1 MNNYLEQLQQ
11 KYRDDDD
18 FCTRQ
23 VDCGIALTIAFLDS
37 MCADGKISN
46 YVVEPLLYAPSPT
59 NFDQVAKRLTTGA
72 IVKQISN
79 FFDIVDNLSNGYTVI
94 FDQQQNCIAVDTR
107 TTLARTIIEPP
118 TSMVMRGPREG
129 FVEDVKTNLT
139 LIRKRLKTPDLK
151 VKTLTVGKYTNTT
164 VLVCYIC
171 TVADTKVVDKVIQQ
185 VQKINIDGV
194 LDASYLSRYIDQNK
208 TALFRRVGMTE
219 KPDVAVG
226 KMLEGRVALIVDGS
240 PMVLTVPYLYIEDLQ
255 SPGDYYEDHTMTS
268 LNRILRFVSVLAS
281 VLLPSLYV
289 CLQMYNYQIIPLK
302 FLITI
307 LNATQAIPFS
317 PLTEMILI
325 IVIFDILRE
334 ANLRM
339 PSAVGISL
347 SLVGAIVLG
356 DAAVKAGLIGA
367 PAVMIGALSGIGLF
381 TMPDNTL
388 ILSLLRLAI
397 TFVAGVMGIL
407 GVILSMMVIL
417 FYLCSMQEYHTPFLA
432 PFSPAMEND
441 KQDAV
446 LNKPL
451 MSWTKR
457 PKSIPNKNRTR
468 RGK

>member
-1 MNNYLEQLQQ
+1 MNNYLEQLKQL
-11 KYRDDDD
+11 YRGDDD

-23 VDCGIALTIAFLDS
+23 LDCALPVTIAFLDS
-37 MCADGKISN
+37 MCNDVKISN
-46 YVVEPLLYAPSPT
+46 YVVQPLVYCQ
-59 NFDQVAKRLTTGA
+59 QVDNNSLDKCLSAG
-72 IVKQISN
+72 IVHKQIAN
-79 FFDIVDNLSNGYTVI
+79 FFDVTDAISNGYTLV
-94 FDQQQNCIAVDTR
+94 FCDETCIAVDTR
-107 TTLARTIIEPP
+107 TTLARAIVEPP

-129 FVEDVKTNLT
+129 FVEDAKINLT
-139 LIRKRLKTPDLK
+139 LIRKRLKTADLK
-151 VKTLTVGKYTNTT
+151 VTTLCVGKYTNTT
-164 VLVCYIC
+164 VYVCYLG
-171 TVADTKVVDKVIQQ
+171 TVADTKVVDNVIQQ
-185 VQKINIDGV
+185 VQKVNVDGI
-194 LDASYLSRYIDQNK
+194 LDASYLARYIDKNK

-226 KMLEGRVALIVDGS
+226 KMLEGRVVLIVDGS
-240 PMVLTVPYLYIEDLQ
+240 PMVLTVPYLYVEDLQ
-255 SPGDYYEDHTMTS
+255 SPGDYYEDNVMTT
-268 LNRILRFVSVLAS
+268 LNRILRFISVLAS

-317 PLTEMILI
+317 PLAEMILI

-388 ILSLLRLAI
+388 ILSLLRLVI
-397 TFVAGVMGIL
+397 TFIAGIMGIL

-432 PFSPAMEND
+432 PFAPSIEND

-446 LNKPL
+446 VSTPL
-451 MSWTKR
+451 ESWKNR
-457 PKSIPNKNRTR
+457 PKSIPNKNKAR
-468 RGK
+468 RDK

>member
-1 MNNYLEQLQQ
+1 MNDYLTQLQQ
-11 KYRDDDD
+11 SYRDDDD

-23 VDCGIALTIAFLDS
+23 IDCGMQLTIAFLES
-37 MCADGKISN
+37 MCADAKISN
-46 YVVEPLLYAPSPT
+46 YVVNPLLYGQNPT
-59 NFDQVAKRLTTGA
+59 DFTQVQKRLTAGA
-72 IVKQISN
+72 VVKTVAN
-79 FFDIVDNLSNGYTVI
+79 FFDVVDNISNGYTLI
-94 FDQQQNCIAVDTR
+94 FDEQNCIAVDTR
-107 TTLARTIIEPP
+107 TTLARAIIEPP
-118 TSMVMRGPREG
+118 TSVVMRGPREG
-129 FVEDVKTNLT
+129 FVEDAKINLT

-151 VKTLTVGKYTNTT
+151 VTTLSVGKYTNTT
-164 VLVCYIC
+164 VLVCYIS
-171 TVADTKVVDKVIQQ
+171 TIADTKVVDKVIQQ
-185 VQKINIDGV
+185 VQKIDIDGI

-240 PMVLTVPYLYIEDLQ
+240 PMVLTVPYLYVEDLQ
-255 SPGDYYEDHTMTS
+255 APGDYYEDHTMTS
-268 LNRILRFVSVLAS
+268 LNRILRFISVLAS
-281 VLLPSLYV
+281 VLLPPLYV

-317 PLTEMILI
+317 PFTEMILVL
-325 IVIFDILRE
+325 VIFDILRE

-397 TFVAGVMGIL
+397 TFIAGLMGIL
-407 GVILSMMVIL
+407 GVILSMMIVL
-417 FYLCSMQEYHTPFLA
+417 LYVCSMQEYHTPFLA
-432 PFSPAMEND
+432 PFTPAMEND

-446 LNKPL
+446 KSKRLTN
-451 MSWTKR
+451 WTKR
-457 PKSIPNKNRTR
+457 PQSIPNKNHTR